1 MALDLQAQLD
11 SLREAYY
18 SGVRTVSYEG
28 KNVTYASA
36 SELREAIAS
45 LEAQLGITR
54 SANVVARPR
63 IWR

>member
-1 MALDLQAQLD
+1 VALDLQQQLD
-11 SLREAYY
+11 ALREAYY

-45 LEAQLGITR
+45 IEAQLGITR
-54 SANVVARPR
+54 SANIIAKPR
-63 IWR
+63 MWR